1 MRREVNTA
9 STRTMLL
16 ILSTGPLCRPLQFEE
31 ACIIE
36 IAYAC
41 VSEMQVTKVVLLH
54 SSTPGGQCVRACCG
68 LIFGD
73 YTANHMVQTLEDW
86 AGKRAVCACVR
97 ACVRAYWGLECSAA
111 LEILIGWPTKQF
123 RHAQQ

>member
-1 MRREVNTA
+1 
-9 STRTMLL
+9 MLL

-54 SSTPGGQCVRACCG
+54 SSTPGGQCVRACV
-68 LIFGD
+68 LWVDIRRL
-73 YTANHMVQTLEDW
+73 N
-86 AGKRAVCACVR
+86 GKPHGSDFRRLGCQEGSVCVCVR
-97 ACVRAYWGLECSAA
+97 ACVRTGDWNV
-111 LEILIGWPTKQF
+111 Q
-123 RHAQQ
+123 RH

>member
-1 MRREVNTA
+1 
-9 STRTMLL
+9 MLL

-86 AGKRAVCACVR
+86 AGKQCVCVCVR
-97 ACVRAYWGLECSAA
+97 ACVLGTGMFSGIRNPHRMANQAVQTRSA
-111 LEILIGWPTKQF
+111 IMSVMTISPP
-123 RHAQQ
+123 RV